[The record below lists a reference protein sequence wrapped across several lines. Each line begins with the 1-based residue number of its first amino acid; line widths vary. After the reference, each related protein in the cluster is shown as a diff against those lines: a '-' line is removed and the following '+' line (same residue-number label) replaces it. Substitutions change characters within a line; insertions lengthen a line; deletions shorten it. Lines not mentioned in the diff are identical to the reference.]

1 MSLIQSLGTSASTL
15 IVFFG
20 VLMVSFVVAA
30 FAFLEDY

>member
-1 MSLIQSLGTSASTL
+1 VSTL
-15 IVFFG
+15 ILFFG